1 MKRFLN
7 NVSFVLV
14 QLIIFLNIL
23 LSDDSSKNDSLAS
36 ISINKTKLT
45 TTIGSLTD
53 SNISNMKKNGFNI
66 DTINTNSIIISP
78 IEKIKNE
85 NLPEEDIFDAQLS
98 ESKMIF
104 SEAIISDLTG
114 DTLEAAYQFE
124 LLFESLSHIDDLN
137 SNDEFKRLEFNRLLT
152 AAIDYYEDEAV
163 TLDKVETG
171 FSVAV
176 LKDKLDEYIYDQTL
190 EDLEYVEERVE
201 IIPGHIP
208 ITYNQKVASIIKFF
222 QNEGRKSFQKWL
234 NRISVYKP
242 IVLPILEKEGVPPE
256 LFYLAMIESGLNP
269 NAYSYA
275 HASGLW
281 QFISSTGKLYGLKK
295 TWWIDERRDFVKSTH
310 ASARFL
316 KDLYKQFDD
325 WYLAFAAYNC
335 GPGRVRKT
343 IKRQGTRDYWELT
356 RLPAQTRNYV
366 PNIMAAL
373 FISNN
378 PSKYGFSVVKET
390 PMAWEEIAID
400 KAVSLQVISECS
412 NLKIDLLQKYNPE
425 LKQGTIPPLKEGEK
439 YLFRMP
445 ITASKDF
452 DSLFARIETEKF
464 QEVVFLEHKVKYGEN
479 LWLIARKYDV
489 RIKDI
494 VSINKLAKAKYI
506 KPGQILQI
514 PADGY
519 DLHRKLSQKKSAGS
533 KQIYYTVR
541 SGDTLSE
548 IAMVYKTSVKKIKKW
563 NGLRSDRIY
572 KGQKLKIWT
581 KS

>member
-519 DLHRKLSQKKSAGS
+519 DLHRKLSQKKSSGS

-548 IAMVYKTSVKKIKKW
+548 IAMAYRTSVSKIKKW